1 MFETDDSL
9 QDASVAA
16 RSGALVVGRS
26 RHATIEVTGV
36 DRVSW
41 LNAIVTCDV
50 TRVSS
55 RVGAWG
61 LLLTKQGKIVTD
73 LCVVSGGER
82 LVVGVHE
89 GQGRS
94 VLEYLDRMLIMEDAE
109 LRETGALSS
118 WFALHG
124 PAAPVVAERVASEF
138 GGAWGSID
146 WTGLGG
152 AGLVV
157 PSDRVEAACDNLAAS
172 PGVRLAIADEWL
184 QLRLERGLPEM
195 GDDFGSDD
203 TPHQAALERR
213 AVAWDKGCYLGQE
226 VVCMVDMR
234 GKVRRRLACLLLDER
249 VAPARETAVVASD
262 RDQPIGNVTSSVV
275 SPRLGKGIAMA
286 RLLVTH
292 SAPGMRVFV
301 DGVAAT
307 VSTVPDES

>member
-1 MFETDDSL
+1 MSDTDHRPH
-9 QDASVAA
+9 DASEAA
-16 RSGALVVGRS
+16 TSGALVVDRS

-36 DRVSW
+36 DRGSW

-50 TRVSS
+50 DRVSPS
-55 RVGAWG
+55 VGVWG

-73 LCVVSGGER
+73 LCVVAEGER
-82 LVVGVHE
+82 LLAAVQP

-109 LRETGALSS
+109 LQETTVNSS

-124 PAAPVVAERVASEF
+124 PAAPAVAEQVASAV
-138 GGAWGSID
+138 GGAWGAID

-157 PSDRVEAACDNLAAS
+157 PRDRVGAARDSLAAS
-172 PGVRLAIADEWL
+172 PGVRLATPDEWL
-184 QLRLERGLPEM
+184 QVRLERGLPEM
-195 GDDFGSDD
+195 GDDFDSDD

-249 VAPARETAVVASD
+249 TAPAREAAVVAPG
-262 RDQPIGNVTSSVV
+262 RDQPVGSVTTSVV

-286 RLLVTH
+286 RLLAAH
-292 SAPGMRVFV
+292 SAPGTRVFV
-301 DGVAAT
+301 DGIAAT
-307 VSTVPDES
+307 VVAVPDES